1 MIAVEQMVENV
12 CAVYN
17 AAHKDEYSV
26 NWYAIANAWIVKT
39 AQVFDTTPDVVAY
52 VVATLSPKLRWD
64 KNLESAL
71 AMLELQVW
79 GYTDKRNSA
88 LGKNTAKVFAAFDGE
103 RPYTATGDKVS
114 SFQRNLLGDYDA
126 VTIDRHA
133 IAIALYGLASIGSD
147 SGDVKIT
154 ANDYALF
161 VHAYRIASQR
171 LGVNPVTVQ
180 STTWCAVGRKSRRGI
195 S

>member
-1 MIAVEQMVENV
+1 MITIEQMVENV

-17 AAHKDEYSV
+17 AAHKGADAV
-26 NWYAIANAWIVKT
+26 QWYAIANAWIVKT
-39 AQVFDTTPDVVAY
+39 ARIFDIEPEVVAY

-71 AMLELQVW
+71 SMLELQVW
-79 GYTDKRNSA
+79 GWTDKRNSA
-88 LGKNTAKVFAAFDGE
+88 LGANTRKVFAAFDGE
-103 RPYTATGDKVS
+103 RPYVATGDKVA

-133 IAIALYGLASIGSD
+133 IAIALRGLNAIGSD

-154 ANDYALF
+154 AKDYALF
-161 VHAYRIASQR
+161 VQAYRIAAER
-171 LGVNPVTVQ
+171 LNENPVTVQ
-180 STTWCAVGRKSRRGI
+180 STTWCAVGRKSRRGN
-195 S
+195 

>member
-1 MIAVEQMVENV
+1 MISMDEMVENICV
-12 CAVYN
+12 VYDAAQKGEEAVQ
-17 AAHKDEYSV
+17 
-26 NWYAIANAWIVKT
+26 WYAIAQRWVEQT

-64 KNLESAL
+64 KNLESAI
-71 AMLELQVW
+71 AMLEIQVW
-79 GYTDKRNSA
+79 GFTQKRNSA
-88 LGKNTAKVFAAFDGE
+88 LGANTQKVLDAFDGL

-114 SFQRNLLGDYDA
+114 SFQRNLLGDYSA

-133 IAIALYGLASIGSD
+133 IAIALRGLNAIESD

-154 ANDYALF
+154 AKDYALF
-161 VHAYRIASQR
+161 VQAYRIASQR

-180 STTWCAVGRKSRRGI
+180 STTWCAVGRKSRRQ
-195 S
+195 

>member
-12 CAVYN
+12 YAVYN
-17 AAHKDEYSV
+17 AAQKGEDAV
-26 NWYAIANAWIVKT
+26 QWYAIANAWIVKT

-64 KNLESAL
+64 KNLESTL
-71 AMLELQVW
+71 AMLELQAW

-88 LGKNTAKVFAAFDGE
+88 LGANTQKVLDAFDGH

-133 IAIALYGLASIGSD
+133 VAIALRGLNAIGTD
-147 SGDVKIT
+147 SGGVKIT
-154 ANDYALF
+154 SKDYQRF
-161 VHAYRIASQR
+161 VEAYRIAALR
-171 LGVNPVTVQ
+171 LGVDAVTVQ
-180 STTWCAVGRKSRRGI
+180 SATWCAVGRKSRRQ
-195 S
+195 

>member
-1 MIAVEQMVENV
+1 MIELSAMVENV

-17 AAHKDEYSV
+17 AAHKNEDAV
-26 NWYAIANAWIVKT
+26 QWYGIAQKWIEEV
-39 AQVFDTTPDVVAY
+39 AAVFDIPEEIVAY

-64 KNLESAL
+64 KNQESAL
-71 AMLELQVW
+71 AMLELQIF
-79 GYTDKRNSA
+79 GYTEKRNSA
-88 LGKNTAKVFAAFDGE
+88 LGANTRKVFAAFDGH

-114 SFQRNLLGDYDA
+114 SFQRNLLGDYSA

-133 IAIALYGLASIGSD
+133 IAIALYGTDSIGND

>member
-1 MIAVEQMVENV
+1 MITAEQMAENV

-17 AAHKDEYSV
+17 AAQKDTTATQ
-26 NWYAIANAWIVKT
+26 WYAIANAWIVKI
-39 AQVFDTTPDVVAY
+39 AQVFDISEEIVAY

-79 GYTDKRNSA
+79 GYTDRRNSA
-88 LGKNTAKVFAAFDGE
+88 LGKNTQKVWAAFDGL
-103 RPYTATGDKVS
+103 RPYVATGDKVS
-114 SFQRNLLGDYDA
+114 SFQRNLLGDCDA

-154 ANDYALF
+154 AKDYALF
-161 VHAYRIASQR
+161 VQAYRIASQR
-171 LGVNPVTVQ
+171 LGVDAVVAQ
-180 STTWCAVGRKSRRGI
+180 AVTWCAVGRKSRRGI